1 MEKTVK
7 VDRRSVKVVGKIKSE
22 PMSRLS
28 VSGKKVTYLRI
39 WSEKGWDEAGKLVL
53 IETEGQLAETAAELF
68 NKGQRVYVE
77 GELKILRWQKGTG
90 EFTSMIAIAPQILQ
104 VLK

>member
-1 MEKTVK
+1 MEKA
-7 VDRRSVKVVGKIKSE
+7 VKVVGKIESD

-28 VSGKKVTYLRI
+28 PSGKIYTYLRI
-39 WSEKGWDEAGKLVL
+39 WSDKGWDEAGKLVL
-53 IETEGQLAETAAELF
+53 IETEGQLAETAAEFF

-90 EFTSMIAIAPQILQ
+90 EFTSMIAVAPKILQ